1 MTRRSGRIPSLAL
14 AALLTGAL
22 ACAPARTDSNGEP
35 RPDRAPS
42 GANVVTA
49 ATLAQVSGS
58 LLSAM
63 MQELTM
69 IDVEIGP
76 GCPRIA
82 LRGPVV
88 GGSFSNPAVYVDG
101 TRTTNTCVLTSLD
114 TDDVDRVEVYA
125 SGHTDRPGYANHPRG
140 LILVFMRGG

>member
-1 MTRRSGRIPSLAL
+1 MARIATRIASPAL
-14 AALLTGAL
+14 AVLLAGSL
-22 ACAPARTDSNGEP
+22 ACAAAGSGSDGRGDPDAPAR
-35 RPDRAPS
+35 
-42 GANVVTA
+42 GATVVTSEA
-49 ATLAQVSGS
+49 LAQVPGS

-63 MQELTM
+63 TQELTM
-69 IDVEIGP
+69 MDVEIGP

-88 GGSFSNPAVYVDG
+88 GGRFSNPAVYVDG
-101 TRTTNTCVLTSLD
+101 TRTTNTCVLSSLN